1 MARKIP
7 SPGPSPLA
15 LFDPVRSPTYRSRPL
30 FAPIPRGHDLLTF
43 EIPQQPAAKTL
54 PLCEGLNI
62 GPEEFLLAA
71 GPCAVESKDQMQ
83 SSAEL
88 VAAAGANML
97 RGGAFKPRTS
107 PDSFQGLGAEG
118 LRILRD
124 SGHRVG
130 LPVVTEVMDP
140 REVALVAEHAA
151 VLQVGSRN
159 MQNIPLLRELG
170 RQNLPVLLK
179 RGAAATIEEFLN
191 AAEYIRREGNE
202 RILLCER
209 GIRGFDPSTRFV
221 LDLAA
226 VPVLKSR
233 SELPVIVD
241 PSHGTGHRHLVLP
254 MARAAVAAGADGLL
268 VEVHPDPERARS
280 DGPQALRPEDFSRL
294 VEEIRELLPMLGKT
308 LSPPR
313 VNSTAKVQAS
323 AR

>member
-1 MARKIP
+1 M
-7 SPGPSPLA
+7 S
-15 LFDPVRSPTYRSRPL
+15 
-30 FAPIPRGHDLLTF
+30 F
-43 EIPQQPAAKTL
+43 EIPQQPAAKTI
-54 PLCEGLNI
+54 PLCEGLEI
-62 GPEEFLLAA
+62 GPGQFLLAA
-71 GPCAVESKDQMQ
+71 GPCAVESEEQMQ
-83 SSAEL
+83 GIAAV
-88 VAAAGANML
+88 VAGAGANML

-118 LRILRD
+118 LGILQAAARQV
-124 SGHRVG
+124 S

-140 REVALVAEHAA
+140 REVSLVAEHAD

-170 RQNLPVLLK
+170 SQPRPVLLK
-179 RGAAATIEEFLN
+179 RGAAATIDEFLN
-191 AAEYIRREGNE
+191 AAEYIRRGGNE
-202 RILLCER
+202 RIVLCER

-221 LDLAA
+221 LDLTA

-268 VEVHPDPERARS
+268 VEVHQQPEKALS
-280 DGPQALRPEDFSRL
+280 DGPQALRPEDFSEL
-294 VEEIRELLPMLGKT
+294 VEQIRELLPMLGKA

-313 VNSTAKVQAS
+313 ARSTSKVQAS